1 DGLAERVSP
10 ATAREANPC
19 RDAVVE
25 WACRS
30 ALQRL
35 GFATAREIAG
45 FWAVV
50 SAAEAQAWCTHHL
63 GDGVEQVTVEC
74 ADGAPSRPL
83 FARGDLVALL
93 KDLPHPPTHLR
104 FLSPFDPLIRDRL
117 RTHRMFNFDY
127 RIEVFVPAVQR
138 RYGYYV
144 LPILQGDRLI
154 CRIPMTNRRQ
164 AGTLDLLGLWLE
176 PGQRLTGGRQQAL
189 ETALERLR
197 QFIGADAIVFA
208 NGYLKS

>member
-93 KDLPHPPTHLR
+93 QDLPHPPTHLR
-104 FLSPFDPLIRDRL
+104 FLSPFDPLIHDRL

-127 RIEVFVPAVQR
+127 RIEGFVPAVHR
-138 RYGYYV
+138 RFVSYL
-144 LPILQGDRLI
+144 LPSLHGGAFI
-154 CRIPMTNRRQ
+154 CRFACSHWPQTRQ
-164 AGTLDLLGLWLE
+164 LDRVG
-176 PGQRLTGGRQQAL
+176 
-189 ETALERLR
+189 
-197 QFIGADAIVFA
+197 
-208 NGYLKS
+208 